1 MKKRNSGPTTKS
13 DTTETLNQDVK
24 NGTEKFTFLNGDVY
38 EGEYKLV
45 YEPFLLVKQGKGTYA
60 TDNFEAYYGEW
71 DNDTFATSDIH
82 IKYNND
88 AQYRGKIDSN
98 GTMNGLGIYTFPDG
112 SSIEADW
119 VDNVPFANIIFR
131 EPLGS
136 AWVVKDTTN
145 DAITFSPGNH
155 FWNDLLSDEST
166 THSTESLGE

>member
-1 MKKRNSGPTTKS
+1 MKKLAAGLATKS
-13 DTTETLNQDVK
+13 NITEILSQNVK
-24 NGTEKFTFLNGDVY
+24 TGTEKFTFLNGDVY
-38 EGEYKLV
+38 GGEYKLV

-60 TDNFEAYYGEW
+60 TDNFDVYHGEW

-98 GTMNGLGIYTFPDG
+98 GAMNGLGTYIFPDG

-131 EPLGS
+131 EPLGF
-136 AWVVKDTTN
+136 AWVVQDTTKDVRDIKLKIFKFKN
-145 DAITFSPGNH
+145 SNL
-155 FWNDLLSDEST
+155 NVKV
-166 THSTESLGE
+166 